1 MISTATMK
9 ATISRKQLVEL
20 IGRIQSVVAPK
31 PAIPALGNLL
41 IEAANDELIISVTD
55 LTISMR
61 IFMDATVD
69 AEGAIALPAR
79 RSFQLLRELT
89 TSDLTIE
96 CGAAEIAHIHAGSS
110 QFKMNGMHKSEFPD
124 FPDMGEGKAFC
135 LKSKELHEMLSK
147 TSFACARDDSRH
159 VLNGL
164 LMEIANGNLTFIGTD
179 GKRLAKIFAPLP
191 DSTDFTTKMILP
203 LKAVEEMNKILD
215 LDEEAKLTI
224 YDDRVALEVGHAT
237 LITKLIAGDF
247 PDVERVI
254 PAQDQAKK
262 IILHR
267 EELMTLLR
275 QTALFT
281 SDTVNSVRLHFSD
294 GEVELFAAS
303 GEIGEGKVSMP
314 ADYHGEKIE
323 VAFNPHV
330 LLNILR
336 HLSGETFTFSLID
349 AFNPGLLTGK
359 SNALFVVMPMRL
371 N

>member
-1 MISTATMK
+1 MK
-9 ATISRKQLVEL
+9 ATVSRKQLVEL
-20 IGRIQSVVAPK
+20 IGRIQSVVALK

-41 IEAANDELIISVTD
+41 IEAVNDELIISVTD

-61 IFMDATVD
+61 IYMDATVD

-79 RSFQLLRELT
+79 RSFQLLREIT

-110 QFKMNGMHKSEFPD
+110 QFKLNGMHKSECPAFPD
-124 FPDMGEGKAFC
+124 LEEGTALNFA
-135 LKSKELHEMLSK
+135 SKDLREMLTK

-164 LMEIANGNLTFIGTD
+164 LMEIGNNALTFVGTD
-179 GKRLAKIFAPLP
+179 GKRLAKIHTALP
-191 DSTDFTTKMILP
+191 DIGAFTAKMILP
-203 LKAVEEMNKILD
+203 LKAVEEMMKILD

-224 YDDRVALEVGHAT
+224 FTDRISLEVGPAT
-237 LITKLIAGDF
+237 LITKLIAGEF
-247 PDVERVI
+247 PDIERVI
-254 PAQDQAKK
+254 PATDQMTKVV
-262 IILHR
+262 IHR

-281 SDTVNSVRLHFSD
+281 SEEVNSVRFHFSE
-294 GEVELFAAS
+294 GELELYAAS
-303 GEIGEGKVSMP
+303 GEIGEGKVGMP
-314 ADYHGEKIE
+314 VDYHGAKME

-336 HLSGETFTFSLID
+336 HLSGETFSFGLID
-349 AFNPGLLTGK
+349 AYNPGLLTDK
-359 SNALFVVMPMRL
+359 STALFVVMPMRL